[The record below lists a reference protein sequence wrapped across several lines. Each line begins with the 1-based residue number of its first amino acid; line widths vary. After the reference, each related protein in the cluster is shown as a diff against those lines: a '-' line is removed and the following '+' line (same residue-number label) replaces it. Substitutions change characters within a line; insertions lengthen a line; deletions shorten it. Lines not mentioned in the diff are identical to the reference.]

1 MNKKLLS
8 ERDICTKFITPALEA
23 AGWDMLKQ
31 FREEVNF
38 TDGRIMVRG
47 KLSTR
52 GKKKRA
58 DYILYFKPNIPI
70 GIIEVKDNNHEVSSG
85 MQQGLEY
92 ADILNLPFVFA
103 TNGDRFIFHDKTN
116 LQNIETEI
124 TLESFP
130 SPELLWD
137 KYLAFKGI
145 QTEEAKKV
153 VEQDYF
159 FDGSGRS
166 PRYYQQNAINLT
178 LEAIAKGQNRILL
191 VMATGTGKTY
201 TAFQIVHRLWKSKTK
216 KRVLFLADRNA
227 LIDQTKRGDFKHF
240 KDKMTIVEKRQVDKS
255 YEIYLAIYQGLTGNE
270 DEKNIFKQ
278 FSQDFFDLIVIDE
291 CHRGSANEDSAW
303 REVLQYFHSATQIG
317 LTATPKETDSV
328 SNSEYFGDPVF
339 TYTLKQGIEDGF
351 LAPYQVIRVSLDIDL
366 EGWRPE
372 KNKKDKQGELV
383 DDRIY
388 NRKDYDRNLV
398 IDERTQIV
406 AEKITEF
413 LKNTNRFN
421 KTIVFCRDV
430 DHAERMRSALAS
442 LNSDLVAQNHKYV
455 MRITGDNDEGKRE
468 LDNFIDPEQTYPVI
482 ATTSELMTTGVDAQT
497 CKLIVLDTEI
507 GSMTKFKQIVGR
519 GTRVN
524 EEFGK
529 LYFTILDF
537 RNATDNFA
545 DPSFDGDVTRV
556 KEITESTPADDNFG
570 DEEIPGDD
578 QEKEIESV
586 NYGNEQYENPFTEK
600 KQKASKV
607 YVNNV
612 DVTILNTR
620 EMYFDKDGKPV
631 TISLKDFSKQL
642 IHEEFKTLDNFLNMW
657 TNSDRKEAIIKEL
670 QEQGIPVH
678 ELLEAVNK
686 ECDLFDIICHV
697 AFDQPPLTRKERA
710 NNVKKRNYF
719 TKYGDQTKA
728 VLEALIDKYA
738 DEGIENI
745 ESIEILKVNPI
756 SEYGSPL
763 EIIKLFG
770 GRNQYLDAVKELEKE
785 IYSIA

>member
-124 TLESFP
+124 DLENFP
-130 SPELLWD
+130 SPELLWN

-278 FSQDFFDLIVIDE
+278 FSRDFFDLIVIDE

-545 DPSFDGDVTRV
+545 DPSFDGDITRV
-556 KEITESTPADDNFG
+556 KEITESTTADDNFG

-578 QEKEIESV
+578 QEKETESDT
-586 NYGNEQYENPFTEK
+586 YGNKQDENPFTEK

-670 QEQGIPVH
+670 QEQGVPVH

-745 ESIEILKVNPI
+745 ESMEILKVNPI

-770 GRNQYLDAVKELEKE
+770 GRNQYLNAVKELEKE

>member
-70 GIIEVKDNNHEVSSG
+70 GIIEVKDNNHEVSAG

-124 TLESFP
+124 AFENFP
-130 SPELLWD
+130 SPELLWN

-278 FSQDFFDLIVIDE
+278 FSRDFFDLIVIDE

-413 LKNTNRFN
+413 LKNTNQFN
-421 KTIVFCRDV
+421 KTIVFCRDI
-430 DHAERMRSALAS
+430 DHAERMRSTLAS
-442 LNSDLVAQNHKYV
+442 LNSDLVAQNHKYI

-545 DPSFDGDVTRV
+545 DPSFDGDITRV

-578 QEKEIESV
+578 QEKEKESDT
-586 NYGNEQYENPFTEK
+586 YGNKQDENPFTEK

-670 QEQGIPVH
+670 QEQGVPVH

-745 ESIEILKVNPI
+745 ESMEILKVNPI

-770 GRNQYLDAVKELEKE
+770 GRNQYLNAVKELEKE